1 MRIAGRR
8 AQGLFSQVTYCGGY
22 SGEVP
27 PLPIPN
33 REVKLT
39 HADGTDPPVGRV
51 GSRRSSEA
59 LSSARLAGLLFFV
72 AAQLCVAAALVRCCA
87 LSMLSVPLRRFAGIC
102 SALPAPLRRFGRVPR
117 SQKKFARDPLPPLY
131 SAALVSVSVF
141 PAPLRRS
148 RIFPSES
155 FPLCSAGI
163 CRALPAPL
171 RRFGR
176 VPRSQKKFARDPL
189 PPLYSAALVSVSV
202 FPASL
207 RRSRIFPSEPFPLRS
222 DASEQG
228 SSLRQIRSEPCPSA
242 FSAARLIFPF
252 QLYFLRPGSSSFGA
266 GVGRNDLAPAR
277 KKRISGR
284 RWLA

>member
-59 LSSARLAGLLFFV
+59 LSSARLAGLLCL
-72 AAQLCVAAALVRCCA
+72 LCRTAAALVRCCA
-87 LSMLSVPLRRFAGIC
+87 AARFPLRSHPPTFSPLRCDA
-102 SALPAPLRRFGRVPR
+102 SLVSVAPLPLRSAVP
-117 SQKKFARDPLPPLY
+117 P
-131 SAALVSVSVF
+131 VSVSV
-141 PAPLRRS
+141 L
-148 RIFPSES
+148 
-155 FPLCSAGI
+155 
-163 CRALPAPL
+163 
-171 RRFGR
+171 
-176 VPRSQKKFARDPL
+176 
-189 PPLYSAALVSVSV
+189 
-202 FPASL
+202 PASL
-207 RRSRIFPSEPFPLRS
+207 RRSRIFPSEPFPLCSAALLVSVEPFPLRS

-228 SSLRQIRSEPCPSA
+228 SSLREIRSEPCPSA

-252 QLYFLRPGSSSFGA
+252 QLYFLRPESSSFGA
-266 GVGRNDLAPAR
+266 GGCWHNVVPAR
-277 KKRISGR
+277 K
-284 RWLA
+284 

>member
-59 LSSARLAGLLFFV
+59 LSSARLAGLLF
-72 AAQLCVAAALVRCCA
+72 LSRRSAAALVRCCA

-102 SALPAPLRRFGRVPR
+102 SALSAPLRRFGR
-117 SQKKFARDPLPPLY
+117 
-131 SAALVSVSVF
+131 
-141 PAPLRRS
+141 
-148 RIFPSES
+148 
-155 FPLCSAGI
+155 G
-163 CRALPAPL
+163 
-171 RRFGR
+171 
-176 VPRSQKKFARDPL
+176 PRSQKKFARDPL

-207 RRSRIFPSEPFPLRS
+207 RRSRIFPSEPFPL
-222 DASEQG
+222 
-228 SSLRQIRSEPCPSA
+228 C
-242 FSAARLIFPF
+242 SAALLVSVE
-252 QLYFLRPGSSSFGA
+252 QLFW
-266 GVGRNDLAPAR
+266 
-277 KKRISGR
+277 GR
-284 RWLA
+284 RLLA

>member
-59 LSSARLAGLLFFV
+59 LSSARLAGLLF
-72 AAQLCVAAALVRCCA
+72 LSRRSAAALVRCCA

-102 SALPAPLRRFGRVPR
+102 SALSAPLRRFGRGPR
-117 SQKKFARDPLPPLY
+117 SQKKFARDPLPP
-131 SAALVSVSVF
+131 
-141 PAPLRRS
+141 PLH
-148 RIFPSES
+148 
-155 FPLCSAGI
+155 
-163 CRALPAPL
+163 
-171 RRFGR
+171 
-176 VPRSQKKFARDPL
+176 
-189 PPLYSAALVSVSV
+189 
-202 FPASL
+202 
-207 RRSRIFPSEPFPLRS
+207 S

-228 SSLRQIRSEPCPSA
+228 SSLREIRSEPCSSA

-252 QLYFLRPGSSSFGA
+252 QLYFLRPESSSFGA
-266 GVGRNDLAPAR
+266 GGCWHNVVPAR
-277 KKRISGR
+277 K
-284 RWLA
+284 